1 MQAVGLSN
9 HVLDN
14 NVVNFAYGIAVFQHF
29 PRLVCVEVNFYHVFV
44 AYNKQAV
51 AFDVL
56 RDVVGNFAVVQVLVA
71 LVDKQLCVVAYRP
84 VLLSGDSAF
93 YVDVLF
99 KLILRKISIP
109 FYKEISNRILLVV
122 RFDE

>member
-1 MQAVGLSN
+1 MSAVSVCAEL
-9 HVLDN
+9 L
-14 NVVNFAYGIAVFQHF
+14 VVAVACSACACMIVCVY
-29 PRLVCVEVNFYHVFV
+29 RLVCHSVS
-44 AYNKQAV
+44 AT
-51 AFDVL
+51 
-56 RDVVGNFAVVQVLVA
+56 
-71 LVDKQLCVVAYRP
+71 

-99 KLILRKISIP
+99 KIILRKISIP

>member
-1 MQAVGLSN
+1 M
-9 HVLDN
+9 
-14 NVVNFAYGIAVFQHF
+14 
-29 PRLVCVEVNFYHVFV
+29 NFYHVFV

-71 LVDKQLCVVAYRP
+71 LVDKQLCVIAYRP

-109 FYKEISNRILLVV
+109 FYKETSNRILLVV